1 MTLPADP
8 YRPSNV
14 TPAMSPASLRLRLVL
29 TLGGVVLATV
39 TLGKVLAVASPD
51 LQKTL
56 SADIA
61 NEDRCATGQCSTG
74 LTPIGLPESCLLR
87 EHAKASPQR

>member
-8 YRPSNV
+8 YRPSKV
-14 TPAMSPASLRLRLVL
+14 SPSLSPASLRLRLVL
-29 TLGGVVLATV
+29 TLGGVLIATV
-39 TLGKVLAVASPD
+39 LLGKVLAVASPD
-51 LQKTL
+51 LQKKL

-74 LTPIGLPESCLLR
+74 LSPIGLPESCLLR
-87 EHAKASPQR
+87 EHATLPAAK